1 MNKQAHDAGVQLA
14 LQHHG
19 LTKLAALTWSKLLIP
34 TAVTTGVGALT
45 GAAVGAGTGY
55 GAGKGALVGGLAGAA
70 IPVSGAVAGHLA
82 LPSKYREVQR
92 GLKEHVNMIGSEQ
105 GFGLPRSV
113 VERVENALKQ
123 EVREMFPTALPRM
136 VGGGL
141 AGMGL
146 GGYGAYRAGRALAD

>member
-82 LPSKYREVQR
+82 LPSKYREMQR
-92 GLKEHVNMIGSEQ
+92 EIKEYVDTISSVWGSV
-105 GFGLPRSV
+105 PRIIL
-113 VERVENALKQ
+113 EGTENALKQ